1 MKRGAR
7 FLILDQK
14 APENSDADYIVLDI
28 PPAQLRPLIK
38 KLEEYAALAE
48 KTETRAMLRG
58 QKGEV
63 WCMHLLVEASHP
75 KTAKQDGSIT
85 YPPSLL
91 KDSIP
96 RAGRS

>member
-7 FLILDQK
+7 FLILDQD
-14 APENSDADYIVLDI
+14 APENSDADYIVLDV
-28 PPAQLRPLIK
+28 PPSQLRPLIRQ
-38 KLEEYAALAE
+38 LEDRAALAE
-48 KTETRAMLRG
+48 KAETRAVLRG

-63 WCMHLLVEASHP
+63 WCVHLLVEASHP
-75 KTAKQDGSIT
+75 KTAKQDGTVT